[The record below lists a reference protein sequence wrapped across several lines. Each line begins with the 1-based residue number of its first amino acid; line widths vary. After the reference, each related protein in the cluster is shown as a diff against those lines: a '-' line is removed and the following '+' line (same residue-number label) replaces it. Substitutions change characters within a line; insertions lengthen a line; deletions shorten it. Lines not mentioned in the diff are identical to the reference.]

1 MNDSPD
7 QSSTLTLTFAPI
19 EAALLKAFA
28 TRTNAAKPLASLRPL
43 VWLAWLALAQWF
55 GLAHLITP
63 EMRQAALDLARR
75 PGRRKADVDGQS
87 SLLDLFPLND
97 GRPGIYVSF
106 ARLAFGNVREQQG
119 DAVLDLVGITDPHE
133 ALKRAIMLGWVG
145 GPSGNGLRFIPPT
158 IWGLL
163 VDHNSAAFARKGGVD
178 EFIQAMKDRDLE
190 WQIATSAPDPAFA
203 KENLD
208 ECLSGVESL
217 KKKVELL
224 EASIA
229 ESARLPIAAPAKD
242 PCLHKSVVL
251 HDGKRNCTACGEP
264 LPEPTNEKSAKF
276 RKNAHTKLTENE
288 EPREPTPKPKPK
300 SSKSSPKK
308 TTKKGRAS

>member
-1 MNDSPD
+1 MNDTPE
-7 QSSTLTLTFAPI
+7 QSSDIALVFAPI

-28 TRTNAAKPLASLRPL
+28 SRTNAAKPLASLRPL
-43 VWLAWLALAQWF
+43 VWLAWLTLAHAF

-63 EMRQAALDLARR
+63 EMRAIAIDLARR
-75 PGRRKADVDGQS
+75 PGRRKTDPGDQS
-87 SLLDLFPLND
+87 SLLDLFPTND

-119 DAVLDLVGITDPHE
+119 DAVLDLMGITDPNE
-133 ALKRAIMLGWVG
+133 ALVRANSLGWVG
-145 GPSGNGLRFIPPT
+145 GPSGKGLRFIPPT

-178 EFIQAMKDRDLE
+178 EYIESLSSELA
-190 WQIATSAPDPAFA
+190 SA
-203 KENLD
+203 KERIA
-208 ECLSGVESL
+208 
-217 KKKVELL
+217 LL
-224 EASIA
+224 ETSIA
-229 ESARLPIAAPAKD
+229 EGARLPIAEPTKD

-251 HDGKRNCTACGEP
+251 YDGKRNCTACGES

-300 SSKSSPKK
+300 SSKSSLKK

>member
-1 MNDSPD
+1 MNDTPEQSPN
-7 QSSTLTLTFAPI
+7 LTLTFAPI

-43 VWLAWLALAQWF
+43 VWFAWLALAQCF

-63 EMRQAALDLARR
+63 EMRQVALDLARR

-158 IWGLL
+158 IWSLV

-178 EFIQAMKDRDLE
+178 EYIESLLSE
-190 WQIATSAPDPAFA
+190 LSTA
-203 KENLD
+203 KERIT
-208 ECLSGVESL
+208 
-217 KKKVELL
+217 LL
-224 EASIA
+224 ETSIA
-229 ESARLPIAAPAKD
+229 ESARLPIVESTKAT
-242 PCLHKSVVL
+242 CLHKSVVL
-251 HDGKRNCTACGEP
+251 HDGKRNCTACGAS
-264 LPEPTNEKSAKF
+264 LPEPTNEKVVGF
-276 RKNAHTKLTENE
+276 RKKSHAVLTANE
-288 EPREPTPKPKPK
+288 EPRDPPPTKTSKTK
-300 SSKSSPKK
+300 NTKASSK
-308 TTKKGRAS
+308 KKGSRQ

>member
-63 EMRQAALDLARR
+63 EMRQTALDLARR
-75 PGRRKADVDGQS
+75 PGRRKTEPDGQS
-87 SLLDLFPLND
+87 SLLNLFPMND
-97 GRPGIYVSF
+97 GRPGVYVSF

-119 DAVLDLVGITDPHE
+119 DAVLDLVGITDPND
-133 ALKRAIMLGWVG
+133 ALVRANSLGWVA

-178 EFIQAMKDRDLE
+178 EYIESLSSELA
-190 WQIATSAPDPAFA
+190 SA
-203 KENLD
+203 KERIA
-208 ECLSGVESL
+208 
-217 KKKVELL
+217 LL
-224 EASIA
+224 ETSIA
-229 ESARLPIAAPAKD
+229 ESARLPIAEPTKD
-242 PCLHKSVVL
+242 PCPHKSVVL
-251 HDGKRNCTACGEP
+251 YDGKRNCTACGEP

-300 SSKSSPKK
+300 SSKSPLKK